1 MKKVTLV
8 VIIIA
13 FLMSCENRRN
23 KLRVESGL
31 ASREYASLSPPAIMK
46 ESVKLPE
53 KDNIEIAQRKLI
65 KNGEITF
72 STKDIDGTRKSLAKA
87 CKDFNG
93 YISSEEQ
100 QKFDERINYQEVI
113 RIPAVRFDAFMN
125 VIEELGEHIEYRNLT
140 TQDVTEEFIDTEA
153 RLKTKRDLE
162 TRYHQLLGKATKV
175 TDMLA
180 IEEQISIVRTEIE
193 TMQGRLNFLTNQVG
207 YSTLTVNYHQVVAGD
222 FGFGSRLAS
231 SFVSGWNGLLAFL
244 IAVISAWPFV
254 LILAGAFWLI
264 TRWLKRI
271 NNVNRNRH
279 ASAEVQ

>member
-1 MKKVTLV
+1 MKNFIFGVVVVATLLF
-8 VIIIA
+8 A
-13 FLMSCENRRN
+13 CESRTGVNFEGGV
-23 KLRVESGL
+23 KL
-31 ASREYASLSPPAIMK
+31 SRPPAIMK
-46 ESVKLPE
+46 APLKVTENNKFETP
-53 KDNIEIAQRKLI
+53 QRKLI

-72 STKDIDGTRKSLAKA
+72 STKNIDETRKSLAKA

-113 RIPAVRFDAFMN
+113 RIPAARFDAFMN

-153 RLKTKRDLE
+153 RLKTKKELE

-207 YSTLTVNYHQVVAGD
+207 YSTLTVNYHQVVAGE

-271 NNVNRNRH
+271 NINNVNRSRH